1 MPLPGED
8 AWTLAR
14 KRGEVPPL
22 SPVKPLKLKNHDH
35 DHDHDHDLDICEG
48 VSVQMVGDC
57 MADPPL
63 LVTQA
68 REIEVIPANRGNIL
82 PIFFLEPK
90 TESALIRWII
100 DWKRIEDTRENR

>member
-1 MPLPGED
+1 MPPPGED

-22 SPVKPLKLKNHDH
+22 SPVKPLNLKNCDCDH
-35 DHDHDHDLDICEG
+35 EHDLDICEG
-48 VSVQMVGDC
+48 VSVQVVGDC

-68 REIEVIPANRGNIL
+68 REIEVKPANRGGGIL
-82 PIFFLEPK
+82 PRFFLEPK
-90 TESALIRWII
+90 TEKTRWLGGLSIRKEQRLKKKIG
-100 DWKRIEDTRENR
+100 

>member
-1 MPLPGED
+1 MPPPGED

-35 DHDHDHDLDICEG
+35 DHDHDLDICEG
-48 VSVQMVGDC
+48 VSVQVMGDC

-68 REIEVIPANRGNIL
+68 REIEVKPANRGGIQ
-82 PIFFLEPK
+82 PRFSLEPK